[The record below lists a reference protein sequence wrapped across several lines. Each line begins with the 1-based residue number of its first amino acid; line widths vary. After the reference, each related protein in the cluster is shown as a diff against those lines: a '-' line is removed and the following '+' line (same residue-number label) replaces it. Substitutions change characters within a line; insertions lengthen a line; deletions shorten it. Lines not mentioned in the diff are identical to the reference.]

1 MIQKAENYLVQLIW
15 YQTWRQNGKWF
26 LGFLQMQTL
35 NQMYY
40 LNTDSSFY
48 SSDLTLKVLQS
59 QVQAL

>member
-15 YQTWRQNGKWF
+15 YQTWHQNGKWF